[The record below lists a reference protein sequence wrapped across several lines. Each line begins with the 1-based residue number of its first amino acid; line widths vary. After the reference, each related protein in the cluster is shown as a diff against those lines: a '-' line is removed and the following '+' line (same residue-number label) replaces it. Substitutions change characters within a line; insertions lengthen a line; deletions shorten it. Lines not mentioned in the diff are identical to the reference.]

1 MSLASHLEKD
11 LRLVFR
17 DAKGLLIALLLP
29 AVIIS
34 FYSLLNL
41 RDIARS
47 GRDPDALILVLSTA
61 FPVVLVASGSL
72 VSERRAGT
80 FQRLAR
86 TPANIYALVM
96 SKTISAFL
104 LLGLQVG
111 VILLVGSLVLGA
123 KMLDAPVGLAVV
135 LLATGFAA
143 HALGTALSAAV
154 STETQASQITAL
166 LLLLMLTL
174 SGFLQPLDQLGTV
187 GLVAS
192 YAPVARG
199 YTGVAE
205 VLGGAAY
212 SFDALVLVAI
222 GAVMLLVAG
231 IVSWLRT

>member
-1 MSLASHLEKD
+1 MSLASHLDKD

-34 FYSLLNL
+34 VYSLLNL

-47 GRDPDALILVLSTA
+47 GRNPDALILVLSTA

-72 VSERRAGT
+72 VLERRAGT

-86 TPANIYALVM
+86 TPANIYALVV
-96 SKTISAFL
+96 SKTLSAL
-104 LLGLQVG
+104 LLLALQVG
-111 VILLVGSLVLGA
+111 VILLVGSAVLGPRI
-123 KMLDAPVGLAVV
+123 LEAPLPLALV

-143 HALGTALSAAV
+143 HSLGTALSAAV
-154 STETQASQITAL
+154 STETQASQLTAL

-174 SGFLQPLDQLGTV
+174 SGFLQPLDQLGNV

-199 YTGVAE
+199 YTGVAQI
-205 VLGGAAY
+205 LDGASY
-212 SFDALVLVAI
+212 SVDAVVLVAI
-222 GAVMLLVAG
+222 GAVLLAVAG